1 MPKIKVLICDD
12 SAMVRKILQMEL
24 SKDKDIEIVGAVPDP
39 YIARDKIVEVKPDV
53 LLLDVEMPRMDG
65 VTFLRKLMKHYPIRV
80 IIVSS
85 LAEAGSEVAMKAVEY
100 GALEVMCKPGSMY
113 SVGDMSEQLIY
124 KIKAVAAVPDYKLKM
139 IADNAAV
146 NSTKAAQAKTDPT
159 AHQSL
164 SMLKTTNKI
173 IAMGA
178 STGGTEA
185 LREVLSA
192 LPANTPPIVIVQH
205 MPQYFTKTFAER
217 LDTLCAIKVK
227 EASDMEILAPG
238 KALIAPGN
246 KHMEVVRS
254 GAVYYAKL
262 LDGPL
267 VFHQRPAVEN
277 LFFSVAK
284 YVGKNA
290 IGVILTGM
298 GRDGAAGMLEM
309 KKEGA
314 HTIAQDEKSCVV
326 FGMPKEAIDIG
337 AVNQILSLKDI
348 PSAIVKAVK

>member
-1 MPKIKVLICDD
+1 MAKIKVLICDD
-12 SAMVRKILQMEL
+12 SAMVRKILQTEL
-24 SKDKDIEIVGAVPDP
+24 SKDKEIEIIGAVPDP
-39 YIARDKIVEVKPDV
+39 YVARDKIVEEKPDV

-65 VTFLRKLMKHYPIRV
+65 VTFLQRLMKHYPVRV

-85 LAEAGSEVAMKAVEY
+85 LAEAGSEVAMKAIEY

-124 KIKAVAAVPDYKLKM
+124 KIKAVAAVPEYRLKM
-139 IADNAAV
+139 IAD
-146 NSTKAAQAKTDPT
+146 KANMAKPADTQAK
-159 AHQSL
+159 ASVRSG
-164 SMLKTTNKI
+164 SMIKTTNKI

-185 LREVLSA
+185 LREVLTA
-192 LPANTPPIVIVQH
+192 MPANIPPIVIVQH
-205 MPQYFTKTFAER
+205 MPQNFTRTFADR
-217 LDTLCAIKVK
+217 LDGMCAIKVK
-227 EASDMEILAPG
+227 EAGDMEILAPG

-246 KHMEVVRS
+246 KHMQVVRS

-267 VFHQRPAVEN
+267 VHHQRPAVEN
-277 LFFSVAK
+277 LFMSVAE
-284 YVGKNA
+284 YVGRNA
-290 IGVILTGM
+290 VGVIMTGM
-298 GRDGAAGMLEM
+298 GKDGAAGMLSM

-326 FGMPKEAIDIG
+326 FGMPKEAIDAG
-337 AVNQILSLKDI
+337 GVNQIASLKDI
-348 PSAIVKAVK
+348 PEAIIKAVSQ

>member
-1 MPKIKVLICDD
+1 MPKIRVLICDD
-12 SAMVRKILQMEL
+12 SAMVRKILATEL
-24 SKDKDIEIVGAVPDP
+24 SKDRDIEIIGAVSDP
-39 YIARDKIVEVKPDV
+39 YMARDRIVADKPDV

-65 VTFLRKLMKHYPIRV
+65 ITFLQKLMKYYPIRV

-85 LAEAGSEVAMKAVEY
+85 LAEKGSEVAMKAIEY

-113 SVGDMSEQLIY
+113 SVGDMSEQLIDR
-124 KIKAVAAVPDYKLKM
+124 IKAVACVSEDRLKM
-139 IADNAAV
+139 MAEKSTSAV
-146 NSTKAAQAKTDPT
+146 KSEPAT
-159 AHQSL
+159 L

-185 LREVLSA
+185 LKEVLER

-205 MPQYFTKTFAER
+205 MPQHFTKTFAER
-217 LDTLCAIKVK
+217 LDKICKIKVK
-227 EASDMEILAPG
+227 EADDMEILAPG

-246 KHMEVVRS
+246 KHMNVVRS
-254 GAVYYAKL
+254 GAVYYTKL
-262 LDGPL
+262 SDGPL
-267 VFHQRPAVEN
+267 VHHQRPAVEN
-277 LFFSVAK
+277 LFNSVAQ

-290 IGVILTGM
+290 VGVILTGM
-298 GRDGAAGMLEM
+298 GKDGALGMLEM

-314 HTIAQDEKSCVV
+314 YTIAQDERSCVV

-337 AVNQILSLKDI
+337 AVTKVAPLGKI
-348 PSAIVKAVK
+348 PEAIIEAVSG

>member
-1 MPKIKVLICDD
+1 MPKVRVLICDD
-12 SAMVRKILQMEL
+12 SAMVRKILTTEL
-24 SKDKDIEIVGAVPDP
+24 SKDRDIEIIGAVSDP
-39 YIARDKIVEVKPDV
+39 YMARDKIVSDKPDV

-65 VTFLRKLMKHYPIRV
+65 ITFLQKLMKHYPIRV

-85 LAEAGSEVAMKAVEY
+85 LAEKGSEVAMKAIEY

-113 SVGDMSEQLIY
+113 SVGDMSEQLID
-124 KIKAVAAVPDYKLKM
+124 KIKAVACVSEERLKM
-139 IADNAAV
+139 MAEKSASAV
-146 NSTKAAQAKTDPT
+146 KSAPAT
-159 AHQSL
+159 L

-185 LREVLSA
+185 LREVLER
-192 LPANTPPIVIVQH
+192 LPSNIPPIVIVQH

-217 LDTLCAIKVK
+217 LDKICKIKVK
-227 EASDMEILAPG
+227 EADDMEILAPG

-246 KHMEVVRS
+246 KHMNVVRS

-262 LDGPL
+262 SDGPL
-267 VFHQRPAVEN
+267 VHHQRPAVEN
-277 LFFSVAK
+277 LFISVAQ

-290 IGVILTGM
+290 VGVIMTGM
-298 GRDGAAGMLEM
+298 GKDGALGMLEM

-314 HTIAQDEKSCVV
+314 YTIAQDEKSCVV

-337 AVNQILSLKDI
+337 AVTKIAPLGRI
-348 PSAIVKAVK
+348 PEAIIEAISG